1 MKSAKKSKKDRG
13 SESRDDG
20 FKKKTGGVNYD
31 AISDKRVDD
40 KRHEREKAYK
50 EQLTANSA
58 KSTESASGGAGSTSS
73 TFDAFQRMAAG
84 KEGRTLAEKIADPNR
99 PTWEQYKKD
108 NEDKLDN
115 IGAEVRKMAE
125 YRAQLDREREQLLA
139 QNAQNA
145 RKRRMQYSDSEDE
158 EEEGDEEEDSSS
170 EEEDRRR
177 KKDKKKK
184 DKKSSGGKKEK
195 KSKKDKSRKKSKKK
209 KRTHSSDSDSAHSG
223 SARS

>member
-99 PTWEQYKKD
+99 PTWEQYKK
-108 NEDKLDN
+108 
-115 IGAEVRKMAE
+115 VRPCVTSCVIV
-125 YRAQLDREREQLLA
+125 LLMHGVHVDHHNTIIILA
-139 QNAQNA
+139 F
-145 RKRRMQYSDSEDE
+145 DS
-158 EEEGDEEEDSSS
+158 
-170 EEEDRRR
+170 
-177 KKDKKKK
+177 
-184 DKKSSGGKKEK
+184 
-195 KSKKDKSRKKSKKK
+195 
-209 KRTHSSDSDSAHSG
+209 
-223 SARS
+223 

>member
-1 MKSAKKSKKDRG
+1 MM
-13 SESRDDG
+13 
-20 FKKKTGGVNYD
+20 
-31 AISDKRVDD
+31 
-40 KRHEREKAYK
+40 
-50 EQLTANSA
+50 
-58 KSTESASGGAGSTSS
+58 GA
-73 TFDAFQRMAAG
+73 Q
-84 KEGRTLAEKIADPNR
+84 
-99 PTWEQYKKD
+99 D

-195 KSKKDKSRKKSKKK
+195 KSKKDKSRKVCTLPLFILLFLFSPFRLLYLFDNRSR
-209 KRTHSSDSDSAHSG
+209 KRRSAPTVLIVTAHIAEARGREPCPGSG
-223 SARS
+223 QGRVCRVEMSPLKPY